1 MTKDCVGLLDGRM
14 SRKVTHREA
23 AAAAEALRE
32 GEPVSLGGVSA
43 FLTLVKP
50 TGGVGPSEHGFLL
63 DFGISRTSEKVFL
76 RREIIVVCNFNFVK

>member
-1 MTKDCVGLLDGRM
+1 MKDCVGRLDGRM
-14 SRKVTHREA
+14 SRKVTRREA
-23 AAAAEALRE
+23 EAAEALRE

-50 TGGVGPSEHGFLL
+50 TGGVGPSEHGILL